1 MSSFIVPRTE
11 QFKLRDNRPIIFLD
25 VSHNFNSINFHISIG
40 NVSTLA
46 LLDTGA
52 EVSVMSDVVF
62 ASLNPLYVHEL
73 IFDNTSL
80 RVESNNTLDVIG
92 YYRIFLSLPDI
103 ASRIEH
109 NFYIVPNLRS
119 NCILGLDFIRD
130 KGIVIDGNVLKLL
143 DSKSTKTVLTKTIF
157 QQILSYLQFVE
168 HRYWLKPLN
177 LKLICLI

>member
-62 ASLNPLYVHEL
+62 ASLNLLY
-73 IFDNTSL
+73 F
-80 RVESNNTLDVIG
+80 
-92 YYRIFLSLPDI
+92 F
-103 ASRIEH
+103 
-109 NFYIVPNLRS
+109 
-119 NCILGLDFIRD
+119 
-130 KGIVIDGNVLKLL
+130 
-143 DSKSTKTVLTKTIF
+143 
-157 QQILSYLQFVE
+157 
-168 HRYWLKPLN
+168 
-177 LKLICLI
+177 